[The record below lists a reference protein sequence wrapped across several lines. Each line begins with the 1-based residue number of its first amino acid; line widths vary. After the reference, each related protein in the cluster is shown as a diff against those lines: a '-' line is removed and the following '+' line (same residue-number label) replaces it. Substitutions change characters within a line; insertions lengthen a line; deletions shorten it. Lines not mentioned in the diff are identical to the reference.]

1 MTRNSRRTTTVW
13 IVAAVAVLALLACVE
28 IIARIAVSNIAKD
41 QVEQSL
47 PDVVNAQVQ
56 ASPTGW
62 CVTCEILGGKLSGL
76 DIETESLSANAVS
89 GHIKLHA
96 DGVQFRDSSGAD
108 AVHGTLTISEIELN
122 RLLAQVASQSGL
134 DINDVNVSDRGVSY
148 STQFDAFGK
157 KLDLDITASMKS
169 RGNGEMQ
176 IVGESVEISAGSA
189 AKHLDLDAS
198 RFTFQFCLAEYLPKE
213 LEVTSVA
220 TQDGVLTINFRS
232 RGPVAFDGT
241 AFTEMGRC

>member
-1 MTRNSRRTTTVW
+1 MTRKSRRTSTVW
-13 IVAAVAVLALLACVE
+13 IVAAVVVLVLLASFE

-41 QVEQSL
+41 QVEESL
-47 PDVVNAQVQ
+47 PEVVDAQVH
-56 ASPTGW
+56 AAPTGW
-62 CVTCEILGGKLSGL
+62 CVACEILGGKLSGL
-76 DIETESLSANAVS
+76 DIETESLSVNGVS

-96 DGVQFRDSSGAD
+96 DGVQFGDSSGAD
-108 AVHGTLTISEIELN
+108 AVHGTLNISETELN
-122 RLLAQVASQSGL
+122 HLLAQVAEQSGL

-157 KLDLDITASMKS
+157 TLDLDITASMQS

-176 IVGESVEISAGSA
+176 IVGESVAIGSGSA
-189 AKHLDLDAS
+189 AKQLDLDAS

-213 LEVTSVA
+213 LEVTSVV
-220 TQDGVLTINFRS
+220 TQDGELAIDFRS

-241 AFTEMGRC
+241 AFSEMGRC